1 MMWNRAKMANLR
13 LRQKQQQNLRRL
25 LGRLV
30 VRLVLANALR
40 PLGMITGWNATR
52 QPQAAKA

>member
-1 MMWNRAKMANLR
+1 MMWKRAKMANLR

-25 LGRLV
+25 L
-30 VRLVLANALR
+30 VRLVLANALW